1 MLGAFVVNRSIHC
14 VPACDWSVYRCLFIL
29 PFLQVLGGVGL
40 EWQLSHIF
48 TSFKKEVNLDG
59 GNTRGIPPA
68 PDIIYLRVGTHRAF

>member
-1 MLGAFVVNRSIHC
+1 MFLLVTGQYIDVS
-14 VPACDWSVYRCLFIL
+14 SVCPF
-29 PFLQVLGGVGL
+29 FLQVLGGVGL

-68 PDIIYLRVGTHRAF
+68 PDIIDLRVGTHRAF